1 MYDLTVLFC
10 SVDDFWQLFVQ
21 EWNKHLIDH
30 GKPKKG
36 PPPELSISEMMTI
49 IILFHQS
56 NYRTFKHFYCFVCQH
71 LKQEFPKLISY
82 SRFVYLTKNLFV
94 PLFAYL
100 HHRRGS
106 VTGIAFVDS
115 TSIAVCRNKR
125 IARNRVFQ
133 GLARRGKTTSGWF
146 YGFKLHLIINDCGE
160 ILSFLLSTGN
170 IADITVLEKL
180 SKGIVGKLFGDMGY
194 ISSKVSKKLFD
205 QGLHLFT
212 NLRANMKQKFIPLR
226 DKLLLRK
233 RFIIETINDQ
243 LKNISQIEHTRHR
256 GIGNFL
262 VNVLGGIAAYT
273 HQAKKPSLRQK
284 NYDNLL
290 SNKI

>member
-1 MYDLTVLFC
+1 MDDLTSLFC
-10 SVDDFWQLFVQ
+10 SVDDFWNLFEQ
-21 EWNKHLIDH
+21 EWNKHLIDCD
-30 GKPKKG
+30 KPKKG
-36 PPPELSISEMMTI
+36 PDPELSISEMMTI

-56 NYRTFKHFYCFVCQH
+56 NYRTFKHFYSFVCQH

-100 HHRRGS
+100 LYRKGA

-125 IARNRVFQ
+125 ITRNRVFK
-133 GLARRGKTTSGWF
+133 GLARRGKTTAGWF
-146 YGFKLHLIINDCGE
+146 YGFKLHLIINDRGE
-160 ILSFLLSTGN
+160 ILSFLLTTGN
-170 IADITVLEKL
+170 VADVTVLEKL

-194 ISSKVSKKLFD
+194 ISSKVAKKLLE
-205 QGLHLFT
+205 QGLRLFT
-212 NLRANMKQKFIPLR
+212 NLRSNMKQKFIPLR

-262 VNVLGGIAAYT
+262 VNILGGIAAYT
-273 HQAKKPSLRQK
+273 HQSKKPSLNLQ

-290 SNKI
+290 INRI